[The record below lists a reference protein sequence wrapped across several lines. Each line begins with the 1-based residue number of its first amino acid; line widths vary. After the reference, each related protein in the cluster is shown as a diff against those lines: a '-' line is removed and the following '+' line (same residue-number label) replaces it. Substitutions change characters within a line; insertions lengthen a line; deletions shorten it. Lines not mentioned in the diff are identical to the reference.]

1 MCYWRKRADAPAD
14 TVTRELF
21 DAVKKERDQCRAVV
35 ELLQQAQR
43 PGLTMEQSW
52 GFVAHAI
59 NRAAEIAGGKETKP

>member
-1 MCYWRKRADAPAD
+1 MEQEKTDNERLQR
-14 TVTRELF
+14 
-21 DAVKKERDQCRAVV
+21 ERDQCRAVV

-59 NRAAEIAGGKETKP
+59 NRAAEIAGGK

>member
-1 MCYWRKRADAPAD
+1 MEQEKTDNERLQR
-14 TVTRELF
+14 
-21 DAVKKERDQCRAVV
+21 ERDQCRAVV

-59 NRAAEIAGGKETKP
+59 NRAAEIAGGKENKP